1 MDGLGG
7 WNLMKVKFKDWNCI
21 IEWGIYLENKNITI
35 KLLDEQ
41 TKELVAIATTNIS
54 EETDWGKIQV
64 KDWSENRGMWEAL
77 VNAGVIESEPVDKI
91 TSYFVQAK
99 VGKLTEKADKDFINW
114 ARYNGWKLL
123 IDGD

>member
-21 IEWGIYLENKNITI
+21 IEWGIYLENKNIAI